1 MGYRP
6 NIVKR
11 YEVEYGS
18 EIGGFNYDPQGLDNF
33 FSSLDLDFSWEY
45 SENNDTFY
53 IKADSVRALQ
63 NKDLSQIKAFDK
75 LEEEDNP
82 TELVESVVKILVSAL
97 DSDYCKNYD
106 MVKIE
111 FL

>member
-33 FSSLDLDFSWEY
+33 
-45 SENNDTFY
+45 
-53 IKADSVRALQ
+53 
-63 NKDLSQIKAFDK
+63 
-75 LEEEDNP
+75 
-82 TELVESVVKILVSAL
+82 LVVLIWIFLGSIVKIMTLFTLKLIVL
-97 DSDYCKNYD
+97 GHYKT
-106 MVKIE
+106 KI
-111 FL
+111 

>member
-33 FSSLDLDFSWEY
+33 FFFCFISC
-45 SENNDTFY
+45 
-53 IKADSVRALQ
+53 IDSA
-63 NKDLSQIKAFDK
+63 IF
-75 LEEEDNP
+75 
-82 TELVESVVKILVSAL
+82 
-97 DSDYCKNYD
+97 
-106 MVKIE
+106 
-111 FL
+111 

>member
-45 SENNDTFY
+45 SE
-53 IKADSVRALQ
+53 K
-63 NKDLSQIKAFDK
+63 
-75 LEEEDNP
+75 
-82 TELVESVVKILVSAL
+82 LVESVVKILVSAL